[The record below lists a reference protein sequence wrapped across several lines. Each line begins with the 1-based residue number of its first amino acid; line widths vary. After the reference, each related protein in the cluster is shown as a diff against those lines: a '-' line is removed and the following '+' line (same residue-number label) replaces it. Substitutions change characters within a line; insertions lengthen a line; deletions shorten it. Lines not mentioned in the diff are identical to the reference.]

1 MKDYD
6 VNKMLK
12 ILKFM
17 GNTENRTLIIW
28 FFTIL
33 AYVILIL
40 FYKNTFV
47 LLFGYFLFFFLFS
60 KLYNYIYTK
69 IYNKYKAFI
78 VKDVDTSFSADDS
91 K

>member
-6 VNKMLK
+6 LNKMLK

-17 GNTENRTLIIW
+17 GNTENRTLTIW

-60 KLYNYIYTK
+60 RLYNYIYTK
-69 IYNKYKAFI
+69 LYVKYKALT
-78 VKDVDTSFSADDS
+78 DEVDISFSEDS